1 MCARH
6 FAGFL
11 VFSFIAAA
19 SPAHADDELDT
30 AAKAID
36 ASPDDFHVYEAYGI
50 MALNKGKFDDAIGKM
65 KIGVARLPEWKK
77 GYYYLA
83 YAARK
88 KQAWADAADYYRRCI
103 EIKQQENESYFGL
116 GMSLSGIGDKKGA
129 IAAFKKYVTQEK
141 RPNMQR
147 FIDEANLQLAK
158 LEPAANPPA
167 PVADAAS
174 LRATA
179 DGLRN
184 EKKFDEAA
192 VAYRKAIEADKNN
205 LDLYNDLGN
214 VYFAL
219 KRYNDAAAAFKDA
232 VGKDPSY
239 ALGWYNLGHALR
251 KGDRK
256 GEAVDA
262 IRHYIKLKPEDPDP
276 YYGLGQTLKLLG
288 DVPGAIAAFHKYVD
302 MEKRPDEQKWVEKA
316 RVELGAMEA
325 SQKPAVPSGGS
336 GKVTDEKS
344 TLDWAP
350 VENRDEGM
358 DPRPLRG
365 LRDLHDPFE
374 NTSQEPPSGVGP
386 LEHDGLI
393 DPFKH
398 HGEQPSIAPS
408 LQPGPTSPVGTGR
421 VREYG
426 RAISA
431 YRRALAEHAEE
442 VSVRYERGV
451 QSALAGRSREAVAAW
466 NTIALDDT
474 RVVAARRSIEQ
485 LRKNVAQ

>member
-11 VFSFIAAA
+11 IFSFVATA
-19 SPAHADDELDT
+19 SPAFADDELDT

-50 MALNKGKFDDAIGKM
+50 MALNKSKFDLAIAKL
-65 KIGVARLPEWKK
+65 KIGVARIPEFKN
-77 GYYYLA
+77 GYYLLA

-88 KQAWADAADYYRRCI
+88 KEAWADAADYYRRCI
-103 EIKQQENESYFGL
+103 EIKQKENESYFGL
-116 GMSLSGIGDKKGA
+116 GMSLAGLGDKKGA
-129 IAAFKKYVTQEK
+129 IGAFKKYVAQEK

-158 LEPAANPPA
+158 LEPSANPPA
-167 PVADAAS
+167 AVADAGS
-174 LRATA
+174 LRAAA
-179 DGLRN
+179 DALRN
-184 EKKFDEAA
+184 DKKFDEAA

-325 SQKPAVPSGGS
+325 SQKPAVSPVSS

-350 VENRDEGM
+350 VDSHDEGNE
-358 DPRPLRG
+358 PHHLRG

-374 NTSQEPPSGVGP
+374 SNPAPAPSTGGP

-393 DPFKH
+393 DPFMKH
-398 HGEQPSIAPS
+398 QPEPSIAPS
-408 LQPGPTSPVGTGR
+408 LSPEPVSPVGTGR

-426 RAISA
+426 KAISA
-431 YRRALAEHAEE
+431 YRRALAQHAEE
-442 VSVRYERGV
+442 VNVRYERGV